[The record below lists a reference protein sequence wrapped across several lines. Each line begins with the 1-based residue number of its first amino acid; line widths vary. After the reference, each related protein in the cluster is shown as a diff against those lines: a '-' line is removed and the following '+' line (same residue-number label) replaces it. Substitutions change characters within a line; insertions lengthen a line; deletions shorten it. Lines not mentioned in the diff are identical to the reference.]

1 MLHLCVVDLNPCQR
15 NPCLNGGMCRIERGE
30 FLCLC
35 PPQYQGKTCDTGT
48 QHLGYTGEQPW
59 SRGTHLLLS
68 KHLVNSCCTGKEHLK
83 PCLLLFIF
91 VSVLSAAALECR
103 YKNGGC
109 VQYCKDLLGGAGV
122 QCGCAD
128 GYELESDGR
137 SCTKTGDITALQ
149 SHCP

>member
-1 MLHLCVVDLNPCQR
+1 
-15 NPCLNGGMCRIERGE
+15 MCTIERGD

-48 QHLGYTGEQPW
+48 QHLRYTGEQPW
-59 SRGTHLLLS
+59 NGGEHLPPS
-68 KHLVNSCCTGKEHLK
+68 KHLVSSCDTGKEHLK
-83 PCLLLFIF
+83 PCLLLVIF
-91 VSVLSAAALECR
+91 VSVLPAVMLECR

-137 SCTKTGDITALQ
+137 SCTKTGDIAALQ
-149 SHCP
+149 SHCA